1 MSLAHAAPFSGETHS
16 NRPSR
21 AAAPPGLKVLDALAG
36 QFRPGQKYP
45 EETVNAVLYRFH
57 PDYCALR
64 RSLVEEGFMDRDG
77 GLYWRAGGT
86 FEVD

>member
-1 MSLAHAAPFSGETHS
+1 LAHAPPFF
-16 NRPSR
+16 RDAQQPALPRRR
-21 AAAPPGLKVLDALAG
+21 AARLKVLDALAG
-36 QFRPGQKYP
+36 RFRPGQKYP
-45 EETVNAVLYRFH
+45 EETVNTVLRRFH